1 MAVKKYTQSQ
11 LNNNMSGTDANAIYY
26 ATHGGTGNTGLVSSS
41 KQKKTGNYASTD
53 KNGNLTYTV
62 GAGGSNTG
70 GGSGSGSKAS
80 SSVVDDS
87 DYEDYDDDD
96 YGYGGGRGGSSGG
109 GSDDGGYGYAEA
121 SSEGMDYWSM
131 LAYMMEQ
138 QRAAAQKAYDNS
150 RANLESAYKN
160 TYDSL
165 RNNLNSA
172 LGRMEEN
179 YKYGQGIQ
187 RDDANKS
194 LQQAYINY
202 MMNRRNLAQNLAA
215 AGISGGATESSLANM
230 YNNYGNSRNN
240 INTTLAQNLRDLQNT
255 YQNNVAN
262 ANQAYNSQWAEAN
275 QNYNNYLNQLEQM
288 LAGWQ
293 QSNYSGSNLS
303 SLANFAS
310 TLADLTGNM
319 SAAAGVFTPTN
330 NNLGIDVFNTRQG
343 NNMGSVTDYA
353 KYLAMLEQMGA

>member
-1 MAVKKYTQSQ
+1 MYTAEANVLGGNKKSSATAKKNNSVYVAQGGTLSKT
-11 LNNNMSGTDANAIYY
+11 LNPTY
-26 ATHGGTGNTGLVSSS
+26 ATPTTNTVSRAVDD
-41 KQKKTGNYASTD
+41 TPEVD
-53 KNGNLTYTV
+53 EDFE
-62 GAGGSNTG
+62 
-70 GGSGSGSKAS
+70 GSGGR
-80 SSVVDDS
+80 
-87 DYEDYDDDD
+87 
-96 YGYGGGRGGSSGG
+96 GRGGSGGGGGEGYAYAEESGG
-109 GSDDGGYGYAEA
+109 
-121 SSEGMDYWSM
+121 GMDYWSM

-138 QRAAAQKAYDNS
+138 QRAAAEAAYTKS
-150 RANLESAYKN
+150 RANLETAYNN

-165 RNNLNSA
+165 KNNLNSA

-179 YKYGQGIQ
+179 YKYGEGIQ

-202 MMNRRNLAQNLAA
+202 MMNRRNLAQNMAA

-255 YQNNVAN
+255 YENNVAS

-275 QNYNNYLNQLEQM
+275 QSYNNYLNQLEQM

-330 NNLGIDVFNTRQG
+330 NNLGVDVYNTRQG
-343 NNMGSVTDYA
+343 TDLGSVTDYA

>member
-1 MAVKKYTQSQ
+1 MAVKTYTQSQ
-11 LNNNMSGTDANAIYY
+11 LNNTMSGNDANAIYY
-26 ATHGGTGNTGLVSSS
+26 ATHGGTGKAPLVSTNS
-41 KQKKTGNYASTD
+41 QKKTGNYTSVN

-62 GAGGSNTG
+62 GAGGTQTPTNTSKTSVSNGSDSDYVDYDSDGYGGYGSRG
-70 GGSGSGSKAS
+70 GGSGS
-80 SSVVDDS
+80 
-87 DYEDYDDDD
+87 
-96 YGYGGGRGGSSGG
+96 
-109 GSDDGGYGYAEA
+109 DDGGAYGYAEA
-121 SSEGMDYWSM
+121 SNEGMDYWSM
-131 LAYMMEQ
+131 LAYMMAQ
-138 QRAAAQKAYDNS
+138 QQAAAQKAYDSS

-160 TYDSL
+160 TYDAL
-165 RNNLNSA
+165 KNNLNSA

-179 YKYGQGIQ
+179 YQYGQGIQ

-202 MMNRRNLAQNLAA
+202 MMNRRDLGQNLAA

-330 NNLGIDVFNTRQG
+330 NTLGVDLYNTTQG

-353 KYLAMLEQMGA
+353 KYLAMLDQMAG

>member
-1 MAVKKYTQSQ
+1 MYTAEANVLGGNKKSSATAKKNNSVYVAQGGTLSKK
-11 LNNNMSGTDANAIYY
+11 LNPTY
-26 ATHGGTGNTGLVSSS
+26 ATPTTNTVSRAVDD
-41 KQKKTGNYASTD
+41 TPEVD
-53 KNGNLTYTV
+53 EDFE
-62 GAGGSNTG
+62 
-70 GGSGSGSKAS
+70 GSGGR
-80 SSVVDDS
+80 
-87 DYEDYDDDD
+87 
-96 YGYGGGRGGSSGG
+96 GRGGSGGGGGEGYAYAEESGG
-109 GSDDGGYGYAEA
+109 
-121 SSEGMDYWSM
+121 GMDYWSM

-138 QRAAAQKAYDNS
+138 QRAAAEAAYTKS
-150 RANLESAYKN
+150 RANLETAYNN

-165 RNNLNSA
+165 KNNLNSA

-179 YKYGQGIQ
+179 YKYGEGIQ

-202 MMNRRNLAQNLAA
+202 MMNRRNLAQNMAA

-255 YQNNVAN
+255 YENNVAS

-275 QNYNNYLNQLEQM
+275 QSYNNYLNQLEQM

-330 NNLGIDVFNTRQG
+330 NNLGVDVYNTRQG
-343 NNMGSVTDYA
+343 TDLGSVTDYA

>member
-1 MAVKKYTQSQ
+1 MAVHQNTGAQQAQLQSYVSGAYTGQPLTPKKK
-11 LNNNMSGTDANAIYY
+11 NNSVYVAQ
-26 ATHGGTGNTGLVSSS
+26 GGTLS
-41 KQKKTGNYASTD
+41 K
-53 KNGNLTYTV
+53 NLNPTYTTPTT
-62 GAGGSNTG
+62 NTVSRAVDDTPEIDEDYE
-70 GGSGSGSKAS
+70 GGSGGR
-80 SSVVDDS
+80 
-87 DYEDYDDDD
+87 
-96 YGYGGGRGGSSGG
+96 GRGGSGGGGGEGYAYAEESGG
-109 GSDDGGYGYAEA
+109 
-121 SSEGMDYWSM
+121 GMDYWSM

-138 QRAAAQKAYDNS
+138 QRAAAEAAYAKS
-150 RANLESAYKN
+150 RANLETAYNN

-179 YKYGQGIQ
+179 YKYGEGIQ

-202 MMNRRNLAQNLAA
+202 MMNRRNLGQNLAA

-255 YQNNVAN
+255 YENNVAS

-275 QNYNNYLNQLEQM
+275 QSYNNYLNQLEQM

-330 NNLGIDVFNTRQG
+330 NNLGVDRYNTIQG

-353 KYLAMLEQMGA
+353 KYLAMLDQMAG

>member
-1 MAVKKYTQSQ
+1 MVTAEANVLGGNKK
-11 LNNNMSGTDANAIYY
+11 
-26 ATHGGTGNTGLVSSS
+26 ATT
-41 KQKKTGNYASTD
+41 QKKTILTTPKTINSKYTTSTPAPTTTRD
-53 KNGNLTYTV
+53 Y
-62 GAGGSNTG
+62 
-70 GGSGSGSKAS
+70 
-80 SSVVDDS
+80 VDDTPEVE
-87 DYEDYDDDD
+87 EDFE
-96 YGYGGGRGGSSGG
+96 GGGRGGRASSSSDGG
-109 GSDDGGYGYAEA
+109 GAYAE
-121 SSEGMDYWSM
+121 SYGSEGMDYMSM
-131 LAYMMEQ
+131 LYYMMAMQ
-138 QRAAAQKAYDNS
+138 KQAAEEAYVKS
-150 RANLESAYKN
+150 KANLDTAYNN
-160 TYDSL
+160 TYDTL
-165 RNNLNSA
+165 KNNLNSA

-179 YKYGQGIQ
+179 YKYGEGIQ

-202 MMNRRNLAQNLAA
+202 MMNKRNLAQNLAA
-215 AGISGGATESSLANM
+215 SGISGGATESSLANM
-230 YNNYGNSRNN
+230 YNNYGNSRNS

-293 QSNYSGSNLS
+293 QSNYSGGNLS

-330 NNLGIDVFNTRQG
+330 NNLGVDVFNTRQG

>member
-1 MAVKKYTQSQ
+1 MAVKNYTQSQ
-11 LNNNMSGTDANAIYY
+11 LNNTMSGTDANAIYY
-26 ATHGGTGNTGLVSSS
+26 ATHGGTGAAPLVSTT
-41 KQKKTGNYASTD
+41 KKSGNYATAN
-53 KNGNLTYTV
+53 KNGNLTYTI
-62 GAGGSNTG
+62 GGTPVPDKTPSQPTGGRTNMSDDSDYVDYDEDGSYGRSGRG
-70 GGSGSGSKAS
+70 GGSGSG
-80 SSVVDDS
+80 
-87 DYEDYDDDD
+87 
-96 YGYGGGRGGSSGG
+96 
-109 GSDDGGYGYAEA
+109 DGGAYGYAEA

-150 RANLESAYKN
+150 RANLESAYKT

-165 RNNLNSA
+165 KNNLNSA

-319 SAAAGVFTPTN
+319 NAAAGVFTPTS
-330 NNLGIDVFNTRQG
+330 NNLGIDVYNTIQG

>member
-1 MAVKKYTQSQ
+1 MATKTLSQSY
-11 LNNNMSGTDANAIYY
+11 LNNNISGNTANAIYQ
-26 ATHGGTGNTGLVSSS
+26 ATHGGSLGGDYVTYKQPSGNYTTAKKGNVTYNLAGPTAYDENPS
-41 KQKKTGNYASTD
+41 KQPTPTGGGNSNSRVDTD
-53 KNGNLTYTV
+53 IMDYDEDGSY
-62 GAGGSNTG
+62 GRSGGSG
-70 GGSGSGSKAS
+70 GGSG
-80 SSVVDDS
+80 
-87 DYEDYDDDD
+87 
-96 YGYGGGRGGSSGG
+96 
-109 GSDDGGYGYAEA
+109 DGGAYGYAEA

-138 QRAAAQKAYDNS
+138 QRAAAEKAYRNS
-150 RANLESAYKN
+150 KANLDSAYDK
-160 TYDSL
+160 TYAALKD
-165 RNNLNSA
+165 NLKSA

-179 YKYGQGIQ
+179 YNYGQSIQ

-293 QSNYSGSNLS
+293 QSNYSGGNLS

-330 NNLGIDVFNTRQG
+330 NNLGVDVFNTVQG